1 MSKFLVVNDGDYT
14 LKVQSGGTIRL
25 DTGIETGTVRV
36 TGDLIVDG
44 DMTTIHS
51 EELTVKDPRITVN
64 QGDTQSGGPDSPG
77 IGIEFYNG
85 LGGGHSSS
93 GGVDNTIPKLLFTK
107 DFGHSYWVQGG
118 SQIQNGTFILQKGS
132 NNNDLLGLRTNN
144 ITSGTG
150 IILEP
155 GGLGT
160 VRIKKTNYED
170 YLNGT
175 ISNGNDNDIPN
186 KKYVDDEINAITLG
200 AAFPRI
206 VEGDSEIRIYDN
218 SVSGVDTRI
227 ETKIDGVIKHTIS
240 KDYFDVS
247 STTIN
252 LNEVRIE
259 NNEISTNASN
269 EDLVLSAPGTG
280 SVKVS
285 DSMVITTRP
294 SVLDPLADPVYS
306 TEGIK
311 LYAKAPGTGDSGLF
325 FVNTNDERDELI
337 SKQRALVFSHMF

>member
-1 MSKFLVVNDGDYT
+1 MF
-14 LKVQSGGTIRL
+14 
-25 DTGIETGTVRV
+25 
-36 TGDLIVDG
+36 
-44 DMTTIHS
+44 
-51 EELTVKDPRITVN
+51 
-64 QGDTQSGGPDSPG
+64 
-77 IGIEFYNG
+77 
-85 LGGGHSSS
+85 
-93 GGVDNTIPKLLFTK
+93 LFTK

-118 SQIQNGTFILQKGS
+118 SQIQNGTFILRSKS
-132 NNNDLLGLRTNN
+132 ASTDLLGLRTHN
-144 ITSGTG
+144 INSDTG
-150 IILEP
+150 IIFEP

-160 VRIKKTNYED
+160 LRVVKVNYETF
-170 YLNGT
+170 L
-175 ISNGNDNDIPN
+175 SNDNDIPN

-218 SVSGVDTRI
+218 SVSGVDTII
-227 ETKIDGVIKHTIS
+227 ETKIDGVIKHSIS

>member
-14 LKVQSGGTIRL
+14 LKVQPGGTINL
-25 DTGIETGTVRV
+25 DVGPNSGGGTVKI

-44 DMTTIHS
+44 DQTTLNTR
-51 EELTVKDPRITVN
+51 ELDVEDNIIRVN
-64 QGDTQSGGPDSPG
+64 KGDDSPQG
-77 IGIEFYNG
+77 VASPGAGIEIYNG
-85 LGGGHSSS
+85 LGGGTANGDDDGTAPMFLWTRDH
-93 GGVDNTIPKLLFTK
+93 
-107 DFGHSYWVQGG
+107 GHSFWVQGG
-118 SQIQNGTFILQKGS
+118 TQIQNGTFILRQKT
-132 NNNDLLGLRTNN
+132 NDQDELGLRTNN
-144 ITSGTG
+144 INSHTG
-150 IILEP
+150 IVLEP
-155 GGLGT
+155 GGQGT
-160 VRIKKTNYED
+160 IRIEKINYETF
-170 YLNGT
+170 L
-175 ISNGNDNDIPN
+175 SNDNDIPN
-186 KKYVDDEINAITLG
+186 KKYVDDEINAIVVG

-206 VEGDSEIRIYDN
+206 TQGDSEIRIYDN
-218 SVSGVDTRI
+218 SVSGVDTII
-227 ETKIDGVIKHTIS
+227 ETKIDGVVKHSIS
-240 KDYFDVS
+240 NNYFDVS

-294 SVLDPLADPVYS
+294 SVLDPLADPTYS

>member
-14 LKVQSGGTIRL
+14 LKVQAGGEIRL
-25 DTGIETGTVRV
+25 DTGVSSGTVRI
-36 TGDLIVDG
+36 TGDLIVEG
-44 DMTTIHS
+44 DQTTINTQ
-51 EELTVKDPRITVN
+51 ELDVEDSIIRVN
-64 QGDTQSGGPDSPG
+64 KNDTTPGGVSSPG
-77 IGIEFYNG
+77 AGIEFYNG
-85 LGGGHSSS
+85 LGGGVAN
-93 GGVDNTIPKLLFTK
+93 GGDDSTAPMFLFTK

-118 SQIQNGTFILQKGS
+118 SQIQNGTFILRSKS
-132 NNNDLLGLRTNN
+132 ASTDLLGLRTHN
-144 ITSGTG
+144 INSDTG
-150 IILEP
+150 IIFEP

-160 VRIKKTNYED
+160 LRVVKVNYETF
-170 YLNGT
+170 L
-175 ISNGNDNDIPN
+175 SNDNDIPN
-186 KKYVDDEINAITLG
+186 KKYVDDEINAIVVG

-206 VEGDSEIRIYDN
+206 TQGDSEIRIYDN
-218 SVSGVDTRI
+218 SVSGVDTII
-227 ETKIDGVIKHTIS
+227 ETKIDGVVKHSIS
-240 KDYFDVS
+240 NNYFDVS

-280 SVKVS
+280 SVKIS

-306 TEGIK
+306 TEGTK

-325 FVNTNDERDELI
+325 FVNTTDKRDELI